1 MEKVI
6 CYSSKTLSKGES
18 SYSATNLE
26 LLSIIY
32 HLDKFRHYLI
42 GRKFTLRSDHKSL
55 QYLRTFKNPT
65 GILARWIMKIQ
76 DLDYEFEHLKGKQNA
91 ACDFLSRYPENIP
104 SEAEE
109 NEVNAINAKSKHKC
123 KKKKSKTQ

>member
-1 MEKVI
+1 
-6 CYSSKTLSKGES
+6 
-18 SYSATNLE
+18 
-26 LLSIIY
+26 
-32 HLDKFRHYLI
+32 
-42 GRKFTLRSDHKSL
+42 
-55 QYLRTFKNPT
+55 
-65 GILARWIMKIQ
+65 MKIQ

-123 KKKKSKTQ
+123 KKNKVKDAVKENKVNYCPLSL